1 LIFKSVGDD
10 KELYRVVLKKA
21 IKDNLDNLNK
31 MKEGRLLPPQDAVTA
46 LVLDQLDES
55 KNGLI
60 SQNELQEALVK
71 VALNNNINVD
81 N

>member
-60 SQNELQEALVK
+60 S
-71 VALNNNINVD
+71 
-81 N
+81 